1 MFESKSIQET
11 CIQLDSDIDKGLTE
25 KEAARRYQEYGK
37 NELKEPRKKT
47 VIESFLE
54 QLNDPLIYV
63 LLAAAIISLL
73 LHEVSDAVI
82 IAIVVFMNAIVG
94 MIQEGKAQKALDS
107 LKKLTSP
114 RAYVIREGKG
124 RSGRFRR
131 HSWWWAILSALT
143 QAARCPRICA

>member
-107 LKKLTSP
+107 LKS
-114 RAYVIREGKG
+114 
-124 RSGRFRR
+124 
-131 HSWWWAILSALT
+131 
-143 QAARCPRICA
+143 

>member
-114 RAYVIREGKG
+114 RAYVIREGKEREIPASQLVVG
-124 RSGRFRR
+124 DIVCLDAGC
-131 HSWWWAILSALT
+131 
-143 QAARCPRICA
+143 RCPRICA

>member
-114 RAYVIREGKG
+114 RAYVIREGKEREIPASQLVVG
-124 RSGRFRR
+124 DICLLYTS
-131 HSWWWAILSALT
+131 
-143 QAARCPRICA
+143 RCV